1 MCCQK
6 KEKKMADKKTI
17 IMSATRMQ
25 MYLTC
30 RWKYWCNYVLHLP
43 RKPNQSF
50 KLGIAVHESLALA
63 GDIWKKREKFTEK
76 DILKIK
82 EKYNKVAA
90 KEGIADTNV
99 YHEGMAM
106 VMARVNNFANGTIL
120 TVEDRFKVT
129 TDAGVMLMGAMDKV
143 EELNEDTILVTDYK
157 TSKYFETTSEL
168 KADIQLS
175 VYDAVA
181 SIKYPQYKRIV
192 LSLDYLRGSPVY
204 TYRTP
209 GERKGFMEYMLAIYA
224 EMLKLKKE
232 KCVPMLNDM
241 CNWCDFTDNCTAYQ
255 EALAGKSFI
264 KKKPEE
270 YDTEELVKDYLDIKS
285 RKRIIDNREKQLKFY
300 ILEKIQTD
308 EEDVIGQ
315 GKVLYVRQNASTAYN
330 PKTVFEAMPL
340 DEFLG
345 VIKVSK
351 GKADEF
357 LLKNPAAKIKIME
370 TASKNY
376 TSPFLAHKNL
386 K

>member
-1 MCCQK
+1 
-6 KEKKMADKKTI
+6 
-17 IMSATRMQ
+17 MSATRMQ
-25 MYLTC
+25 MYLQC
-30 RWKYWCNYVLHLP
+30 RWKYYCNYILHLP
-43 RKPNQSF
+43 RKSNPSF
-50 KLGIAVHESLALA
+50 KLGIAVHESLAVA
-63 GDIWKKREKFTEK
+63 GDIWKLNEKFIAE
-76 DILKIK
+76 DIVKIK
-82 EKYNKVAA
+82 AKYNKVAA

-99 YHEGMAM
+99 YHEGLAM
-106 VMARVNNFANGTIL
+106 VMARVNDFANGTIL

-143 EELNEDTILVTDYK
+143 EELNGDTILVTDYK

-181 SIKYPQYKRIV
+181 SIKYPNYKRII

-204 TYRTP
+204 TYRTEE
-209 GERKGFMEYMLAIYA
+209 ERKEFMEYMLAIYA
-224 EMLKLKKE
+224 EMLILKKE

-241 CNWCDFTDNCTAYQ
+241 CSWCDFTDNCTAYQ
-255 EALAGKSFI
+255 EALSGKSFI

-300 ILEKIQTD
+300 ILDKIKSD

-315 GKVLYVRQNASTAYN
+315 GKRLYIRQNSSTAYD
-330 PKTVFEAMPL
+330 PKSVFEAMPL
-340 DEFLG
+340 DEFLNA
-345 VIKVSK
+345 VKITKREV
-351 GKADEF
+351 DEF
-357 LLKNPAAKIKIME
+357 LVKNPATKPKIME
-370 TASKNY
+370 TATKNY

>member
-1 MCCQK
+1 
-6 KEKKMADKKTI
+6 MANKKTI
-17 IMSATRMQ
+17 TMSATRMQ

-30 RWKYWCNYVLHLP
+30 KWKYYCNYVLHLP
-43 RKPNQSF
+43 RKPNASF
-50 KLGIAVHESLALA
+50 KLGIAVHESLAVA
-63 GDIWKKREKFTEK
+63 GDIWKANEKFTEK
-76 DILKIK
+76 DIVKIK
-82 EKYNKVAA
+82 AMYNKVAA

-99 YHEGMAM
+99 YHEGLAM
-106 VMARVNNFANGTIL
+106 VMARVNDFVNGTIL

-129 TDAGVMLMGAMDKV
+129 TNEGVMLLGAMDKV
-143 EELNEDTILVTDYK
+143 EELNEDTVLVTDYK

-175 VYDAVA
+175 VYDVVA
-181 SIKYPQYKRIV
+181 SIKYPDYKRII
-192 LSLDYLRGSPVY
+192 LSLDYLRGVPVY

-209 GERKGFMEYMLAIYA
+209 EERKGFMEYMLAIYA
-224 EMLKLKKE
+224 EMLILKKE

-300 ILEKIQTD
+300 ILDKIKSD

-315 GKVLYVRQNASTAYN
+315 GKKLYIRQNSSTKYD
-330 PKTVFEAMPL
+330 PKTVFESMPL
-340 DEFLG
+340 DGFLD
-345 VIKVSK
+345 VVKVSK
-351 GKADEF
+351 SKVDEF
-357 LLKNPAAKIKIME
+357 MIKHPAAKVKIMD

>member
-1 MCCQK
+1 
-6 KEKKMADKKTI
+6 
-17 IMSATRMQ
+17 MSATRMQ

-43 RKPNQSF
+43 RKPNVSF

-63 GDIWKKREKFTEK
+63 GDIWKLHEKFTGK
-76 DILKIK
+76 SILRIK
-82 EKYNKVAA
+82 EVYNKTAA
-90 KEGIADTNV
+90 REGIADINI
-99 YHEGMAM
+99 YHEGLAM
-106 VMARVNNFANGTIL
+106 VMSRVNNFANGTIL

-129 TDAGVMLMGAMDKV
+129 TNEGVMLMGAMDKV
-143 EELNEDTILVTDYK
+143 EELNEDTVLVTDYK

-175 VYDAVA
+175 VYDVVA
-181 SIKYPQYKRIV
+181 SIKYPDYKRIV

-209 GERKGFMEYMLAIYA
+209 DERKGFMEYMLAIYA

-232 KCVPMLNDM
+232 KCVPTLNDM

-255 EALAGKSFI
+255 EALVGKSFI
-264 KKKPEE
+264 KRKPEE

-285 RKRIIDNREKQLKFY
+285 RKRIIDNREKQLKSY
-300 ILEKIQTD
+300 ILDKIQSD

-315 GKVLYVRQNASTAYN
+315 GKVLYVRQNASIEYN

-340 DEFLG
+340 DEFLN

-357 LLKNPAAKIKIME
+357 LLRNPAAKIKIME

>member
-1 MCCQK
+1 MPN
-6 KEKKMADKKTI
+6 KKTI

-43 RKPNQSF
+43 RKPNVSF

-63 GDIWKKREKFTEK
+63 GDIWKLHEKFTGK
-76 DILKIK
+76 SILRIK
-82 EKYNKVAA
+82 EVYNKTAA
-90 KEGIADTNV
+90 REGIADINI
-99 YHEGMAM
+99 YHEGLAM
-106 VMARVNNFANGTIL
+106 VMSRVNNFANGTIL

-129 TDAGVMLMGAMDKV
+129 TNEGVMLMGAMDKV
-143 EELNEDTILVTDYK
+143 EELNEDTVLVTDYK

-175 VYDAVA
+175 VYDVVA
-181 SIKYPQYKRIV
+181 SIKYPDYKRIV

-209 GERKGFMEYMLAIYA
+209 DERKGFMEYMLAIYA

-232 KCVPMLNDM
+232 KCVPTLNDM

-255 EALAGKSFI
+255 EALVGKSFI
-264 KKKPEE
+264 KRKPEE

-285 RKRIIDNREKQLKFY
+285 RKRIIDNREKQLKSY
-300 ILEKIQTD
+300 ILDKIQSD

-315 GKVLYVRQNASTAYN
+315 GKVLYVRQNASTEYE

-357 LLKNPAAKIKIME
+357 LLRNPAAKIKIME
-370 TASKNY
+370 TATKNY

>member
-1 MCCQK
+1 
-6 KEKKMADKKTI
+6 MADKKTI

-30 RWKYWCNYVLHLP
+30 KWKYFCNYVLHLP
-43 RKPNQSF
+43 RKPNVSF

-63 GDIWKKREKFTEK
+63 GDIWKLHEKFTDK
-76 DILKIK
+76 DIVKIK
-82 EKYNKVAA
+82 KLYNKTAA
-90 KEGIADTNV
+90 REGIADTNI
-99 YHEGMAM
+99 YHEGLAM
-106 VMARVNNFANGTIL
+106 VMARVNNFINGTIL

-129 TDAGVMLMGAMDKV
+129 TNEGVMLMGAMDKV
-143 EELNEDTILVTDYK
+143 EELNEDTVLVTDYK

-175 VYDAVA
+175 VYDVVA
-181 SIKYPQYKRIV
+181 SIKYPDYKRII

-209 GERKGFMEYMLAIYA
+209 EERKGFMDYMLAIYA

-232 KCVPMLNDM
+232 KCVPTLNDM

-255 EALAGKSFI
+255 EALVGKSFI

-270 YDTEELVKDYLDIKS
+270 YNTEELVKDYLDIKS
-285 RKRIIDNREKQLKFY
+285 RKRIIDNREKQLKQY
-300 ILEKIQTD
+300 ILEKIQSD

-315 GKVLYVRQNASTAYN
+315 GKVLYVRQNASTEYS

-370 TASKNY
+370 TATKNY

>member
-1 MCCQK
+1 MPN
-6 KEKKMADKKTI
+6 KKTI

-43 RKPNQSF
+43 RKPNVSF

-63 GDIWKKREKFTEK
+63 GDIWKLHEKFTGK
-76 DILKIK
+76 SILRIK
-82 EKYNKVAA
+82 EVYNKTAA
-90 KEGIADTNV
+90 REGIADINI
-99 YHEGMAM
+99 YHEGLAM
-106 VMARVNNFANGTIL
+106 VMSRVNNFANGTIL

-129 TDAGVMLMGAMDKV
+129 TNEGVMLMGAMDKV
-143 EELNEDTILVTDYK
+143 EELNEDTVLVTDYK

-175 VYDAVA
+175 VYDVVA
-181 SIKYPQYKRIV
+181 SIKYPDYKRIV

-209 GERKGFMEYMLAIYA
+209 DERKGFMEYMLAIYA

-232 KCVPMLNDM
+232 KCVPTLNDM

-255 EALAGKSFI
+255 EALVGKSFI
-264 KKKPEE
+264 KRKPEE

-285 RKRIIDNREKQLKFY
+285 RKRIIDNREKQLKSY
-300 ILEKIQTD
+300 ILDKIQSD

-315 GKVLYVRQNASTAYN
+315 GKVLYVRQNASTEYS

-357 LLKNPAAKIKIME
+357 LLRNPAAKIKIME
-370 TASKNY
+370 TATKNY

>member
-1 MCCQK
+1 
-6 KEKKMADKKTI
+6 MADKKTI

-30 RWKYWCNYVLHLP
+30 KWKYFCNYVLHLP
-43 RKPNQSF
+43 RKPNVSF

-63 GDIWKKREKFTEK
+63 GDIWKLHEKFTDK
-76 DILKIK
+76 DIVKIK
-82 EKYNKVAA
+82 KLYNKTAA
-90 KEGIADTNV
+90 REGIADTNI
-99 YHEGMAM
+99 YHEGLAM
-106 VMARVNNFANGTIL
+106 VMARVNNFINGTIL

-129 TDAGVMLMGAMDKV
+129 TNEGVMLMGAMDKV
-143 EELNEDTILVTDYK
+143 EELNEDTVLVTDYK

-175 VYDAVA
+175 VYDVVA
-181 SIKYPQYKRIV
+181 SIKYPDYKRII

-209 GERKGFMEYMLAIYA
+209 EERKGFMEYMLAIYA

-232 KCVPMLNDM
+232 KCVPTLNDM

-255 EALAGKSFI
+255 EALVGKSFI

-270 YDTEELVKDYLDIKS
+270 YNTEELVKDYLDIKS
-285 RKRIIDNREKQLKFY
+285 RKRIIDNREKQLKQY
-300 ILEKIQTD
+300 ILEKIQSD

-315 GKVLYVRQNASTAYN
+315 GKVLYVRQNASTEYS